1 MHRITKLIVVIGLLG
16 PLAET
21 VHAQTADE
29 IVEKSLAAAGGRAA
43 LGKLKSRHVTGT
55 VAFTTPLG
63 DLPGTVETFNQAPN
77 KSRTL
82 MKLDLSAAGVGLVS
96 LDQRFNGETGY
107 VLDSVQG
114 NRDITGPALD
124 ALKTGSFPTPFLD
137 YKERGGTVELR
148 GKEKVNEHDAYVL
161 TYTPKG
167 GISVRWSIDV
177 ESYLPIRSIM
187 KVNVPQLGSD
197 VEQITAFSDYRDV
210 DGIKMPFLIT
220 NVSVQSFSITVT
232 KVEHN
237 VPIDETLF
245 SKPADGK

>member
-1 MHRITKLIVVIGLLG
+1 MHRIRNLIVVIGLLVA
-16 PLAET
+16 LAET
-21 VHAQTADE
+21 VSAQTADE
-29 IVEKSLAAAGGRAA
+29 IVEKSLAAAGGRVA
-43 LGKLKSRHVTGT
+43 LGKLKSRHLTGT
-55 VAFTTPLG
+55 VAFSTPVG
-63 DLPGTVETFNQAPN
+63 ALPGTVEMFNAAPN

-82 MKLDLSAAGVGLVS
+82 MKLDLSAVGVGMVS

-124 ALKTGSFPTPFLD
+124 NLKAGFFPTPFLD
-137 YKERGGTVELR
+137 YKERGGMVELR

-177 ESYLPIRSIM
+177 QSYLPIRSIM
-187 KVNVPQLGSD
+187 KVNVPQLGRD
-197 VEQITAFSDYRDV
+197 VEQITAFSDYREI
-210 DGIKMPFLIT
+210 DGIKVPFQIT
-220 NVSVQSFSITVT
+220 TESVQSFSITVT